1 MISRKN
7 ISASGS
13 KSQIGGLSQ
22 STNDINTNVYW
33 CVREYPTIF
42 VDPCGVIF
50 ECAAAVDAAS
60 ANLLSL
66 QLKFYRRGSFRGP
79 LGSAVSF
86 SHVQQLQGLAAMPS
100 GVDLIVLQQLS

>member
-1 MISRKN
+1 MR
-7 ISASGS
+7 
-13 KSQIGGLSQ
+13 GLRQ
-22 STNDINTNVYW
+22 STNDINTNFYW

-66 QLKFYRRGSFRGP
+66 QLKFYRRAVALGGLWVLP
-79 LGSAVSF
+79 LSLRTF
-86 SHVQQLQGLAAMPS
+86 YRHDHLPQL
-100 GVDLIVLQQLS
+100 